1 MSDNWCR
8 NVPSDPHFH
17 PTVVASERAMALLH
31 TFLPD
36 AEEVTTKFFD
46 DPAFIEQAI

>member
-1 MSDNWCR
+1 MSDNWFHY
-8 NVPSDPHFH
+8 VPSDTHFQ

-36 AEEVTTKFFD
+36 AEEVTTEFFD